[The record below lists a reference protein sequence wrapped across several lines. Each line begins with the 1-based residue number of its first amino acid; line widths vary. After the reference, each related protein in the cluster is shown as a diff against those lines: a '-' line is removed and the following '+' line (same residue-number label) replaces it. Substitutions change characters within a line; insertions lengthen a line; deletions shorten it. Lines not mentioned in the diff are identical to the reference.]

1 MGRNICVQGGGR
13 SSESIRRGVSY
24 DTASSPSFR
33 RICHMKRIEILDG
46 LRGYFLLF
54 MLINHLILTGG
65 LWLQDVTLGQLMFV
79 EDAQGFVFLSGL
91 LIGLIQYRRMERRGY
106 AGMRASV
113 HHRAWELYLYAM
125 GVILLVFAARAV
137 LPGAA
142 YAFRNWVG
150 FVDLSDPTRLAA
162 IVTMVFQPTF
172 MDILPQYILYLLVA
186 PPLIR
191 WVAEGRWP
199 LVLTLSGLCWLST
212 QIGAD
217 NLLAAPLHMAATA
230 ADGQGLRGA
239 FEPLAWQLLFMS
251 GLVLGVLTAQGKIQW
266 EKLLSHKATTLPLIA
281 VAVLAFLL
289 PVRIASAWG
298 WFQGQDFALL
308 NSMTIRTTFGPV
320 YLASFSAAAVLVTW
334 LMVAAPQSP
343 YAVLRRISAVLRGIC
358 NFWFLRLLGRHS
370 LQTYAWHVVL
380 IYGVRYIDAQYG
392 AFNLGGRT
400 LIAFICIALLPLPA
414 LWRDYGHVLLRSSP
428 KAG

>member
-1 MGRNICVQGGGR
+1 
-13 SSESIRRGVSY
+13 
-24 DTASSPSFR
+24 
-33 RICHMKRIEILDG
+33 
-46 LRGYFLLF
+46 
-54 MLINHLILTGG
+54 
-65 LWLQDVTLGQLMFV
+65 
-79 EDAQGFVFLSGL
+79 
-91 LIGLIQYRRMERRGY
+91 
-106 AGMRASV
+106 
-113 HHRAWELYLYAM
+113 
-125 GVILLVFAARAV
+125 
-137 LPGAA
+137 
-142 YAFRNWVG
+142 
-150 FVDLSDPTRLAA
+150 
-162 IVTMVFQPTF
+162 MVFQPTF

-212 QIGAD
+212 QIGAN

-230 ADGQGLRGA
+230 ADGQGLRGP

-251 GLVLGVLTAQGKIQW
+251 GLVLGVLTAQGKINW

-281 VAVLAFLL
+281 TALLAFLL

-298 WFQGQDFALL
+298 GFDGKDFALL

-343 YAVLRRISAVLRGIC
+343 YAVLRWIC
-358 NFWFLRLLGRHS
+358 NFWLLRLLGRHS
-370 LQTYAWHVVL
+370 LL

-392 AFNLGGRT
+392 AFNFGGRT
-400 LIAFICIALLPLPA
+400 LIAFICIALPA
-414 LWRDYGHVLLRSSP
+414 LWRGYGHVLMRSSP